1 MAGLPAGICFSHKGP
16 SGTRLQRESP
26 PVKSVIVGWRSPG
39 PLSPALAPQG
49 ELNGDVVGVPS
60 WALSPCDANPRSAFG
75 RRSCCGPRPWE
86 EEEEEEEEEE
96 AFPQQRR
103 RLHGLGAGAL
113 PAVCLLQR
121 SICDRGN
128 HRWVQGAMAPLS
140 DGRGPN
146 TADHL
151 ITASPCSDWW
161 SRWWVGD
168 PGKHAVSASSSSD
181 AGQCPFGASREGQ
194 EEG

>member
-1 MAGLPAGICFSHKGP
+1 
-16 SGTRLQRESP
+16 
-26 PVKSVIVGWRSPG
+26 
-39 PLSPALAPQG
+39 
-49 ELNGDVVGVPS
+49 
-60 WALSPCDANPRSAFG
+60 
-75 RRSCCGPRPWE
+75 
-86 EEEEEEEEEE
+86 
-96 AFPQQRR
+96 
-103 RLHGLGAGAL
+103 
-113 PAVCLLQR
+113 
-121 SICDRGN
+121 
-128 HRWVQGAMAPLS
+128 MAPLL

-151 ITASPCSDWW
+151 TTTSLCSDWW